1 MTDPTCFPLISGIR
15 EVTQGSH
22 DVSLVRDIRDAGG
35 ALGPVDGINPEL
47 HNMTYGLSFV
57 NTGDIAFLTTDGISD
72 NFDPVVTKIA
82 IARIDISRA
91 ETVKIENSPDEA
103 KADISPSSDSSESSS
118 STSPSGMFC
127 TDKPEME
134 PKERHIYSLK
144 EMERIVHEFELVT
157 EEECSAQELCS
168 ALAQHVLLLTD
179 KKRKVLENPDLYKK
193 RKMTQKEKI
202 RRDSEI
208 VSKMSAAPG
217 KLDHASIVAYE
228 VGLFSPNEDD
238 MDCIPLGGTLSSE
251 SHSSDSQNCKPYHSG
266 AASSSKSPHSHKKK
280 IRPKKLFSKIRN
292 LSVGSSPHS
301 PSCAVP
307 HEYLSVS
314 PKKLPKRTR
323 PHQHFSPST
332 PSSPAGIDA
341 LNSPVFGYI
350 ARPSMS
356 PSPVTSPVTSPMSP
370 GPSTSGLP
378 IPGQHPY
385 RNTISFESSV

>member
-1 MTDPTCFPLISGIR
+1 M
-15 EVTQGSH
+15 TQGSH

-72 NFDPVVTKIA
+72 NYDPVVTKIA
-82 IARIDISRA
+82 IAKIDISRA
-91 ETVKIENSPDEA
+91 ETVKVQTSPDSVEL
-103 KADISPSSDSSESSS
+103 DHSPESDSSGAS
-118 STSPSGMFC
+118 STSPTGMFT

-134 PKERHIYSLK
+134 PKERHIYALK

-168 ALAQHVLLLTD
+168 ALAQHVLLMTD

-193 RKMTQKEKI
+193 RKMSQKDKI

-228 VGLFSPNEDD
+228 VGLFRQDEDD
-238 MDCIPLGGTLSSE
+238 MDSVPLEGTFSSE
-251 SHSSDSQNCKPYHSG
+251 SHSSDSQSSKPYHSG
-266 AASSSKSPHSHKKK
+266 VASSSAKSPHSHKKK

-301 PSCAVP
+301 PTADIP
-307 HEYLSVS
+307 HEYLAVS
-314 PKKLPKRTR
+314 PKKFSFKRLK
-323 PHQHFSPST
+323 PQHQHSAQST
-332 PSSPAGIDA
+332 PSSPPAIEGIH
-341 LNSPVFGYI
+341 SPVFEGY
-350 ARPSMS
+350 RYQRTSPLS
-356 PSPVTSPVTSPMSP
+356 PSPVTSSPMSP
-370 GPSTSGLP
+370 GPSTSG
-378 IPGQHPY
+378 IPMPTTHPY
-385 RNTISFESSV
+385 CKSISFESSV

>member
-1 MTDPTCFPLISGIR
+1 M
-15 EVTQGSH
+15 TQGSH

-47 HNMTYGLSFV
+47 HNMTYALSFV
-57 NTGDIAFLTTDGISD
+57 NTGDKAFLTTDGISD

-82 IARIDISRA
+82 IAKLDYTQT
-91 ETVKIENSPDEA
+91 ETVKIESTCSPSVGV
-103 KADISPSSDSSESSS
+103 KADFSASSDSSESNSG
-118 STSPSGMFC
+118 SPSRTFC

-144 EMERIVHEFELVT
+144 EMERVIHEFEFVT
-157 EEECSAQELCS
+157 EEEISAQELCS

-179 KKRKVLENPDLYKK
+179 QKRKVLENPDLYKK
-193 RKMTQKEKI
+193 RKMTQKDKI

-228 VGLFSPNEDD
+228 VGLYTPNEDD
-238 MDCIPLGGTLSSE
+238 MECIPLGGTFSSE
-251 SHSSDSQNCKPYHSG
+251 SHSSDSQNSKPFHSG

-280 IRPKKLFSKIRN
+280 LRPKKLFSKIRN

-301 PSCAVP
+301 PSSDVP

-314 PKKLPKRTR
+314 PKKVQKRAR
-323 PHQHFSPST
+323 GHQHSNPTT
-332 PSSPAGIDA
+332 PSSPPANDRYT
-341 LNSPVFGYI
+341 SPVFGYI
-350 ARPSMS
+350 ARPTTS
-356 PSPVTSPVTSPMSP
+356 PSPAMSPVSSPMSP
-370 GPSTSGLP
+370 GPSTGGIP
-378 IPGQHPY
+378 IPGRNPY
-385 RNTISFESSV
+385 KTPSFESSV